1 MDHSYARELI
11 AFMDASPTC
20 FHAIETIRGML
31 DGYTQLKESE
41 KWNLVPGGKYYVTRN
56 RSSIIAFTLPES
68 GKVDA
73 FQLIASHSDSPTFKI
88 KENAE
93 ISVRNKY
100 IQLDTERY
108 GGMIM
113 NTWFDRPLS
122 IAGRVVVRTD
132 KGVSTR
138 LVNLDKD
145 TVMIPNVAIHMN
157 RSVNE
162 GYKYNAATDMFPLW
176 GSIDAK
182 DTFKQRIAE
191 AAGVEEKDILG
202 TDLFLYNRMKGIIW
216 GDREEYIS
224 SGRLDDLECAF
235 TSVKA
240 LINAKQGDH
249 VNVCCVFDNEE
260 SGSTTK
266 QGANSNFLDGLLRRI
281 VTAMGGCEED
291 YMAALA
297 SSFMLSADNA
307 HATHPNHPEF
317 SDPVN
322 LAFMNEGIVIKFSAN
337 QKYTT
342 DGVSEAVFH
351 DICEKAGVPVQHF
364 HNRSDMVGGGTL
376 GNISTSH
383 VSINTLDIGMPQLA
397 MHSAYET
404 AGVMDVE
411 YMVRG
416 MQAFYETDIRTTG
429 DGEYDL

>member
-1 MDHSYARELI
+1 MDNSYAKELL
-11 AFMDASPTC
+11 AFLDASPTA
-20 FHAIETIRGML
+20 FHAVDNICAML
-31 DGYTQLKESE
+31 EGYTRLNENE

-56 RSSIIAFTLPES
+56 RSSVIAFTIPEC

-73 FQLIASHSDSPTFKI
+73 FQLIASHSDYPTFKI

-93 ISVRNKY
+93 VTVRNKY
-100 IQLDTERY
+100 VQLDTERY

-113 NTWFDRPLS
+113 NTWLDRPLS
-122 IAGRVVVRTD
+122 VAGRVIVRAE
-132 KGVSTR
+132 KGVKTV

-145 TVMIPNVAIHMN
+145 SVMIPNVAIHMN
-157 RSVNE
+157 RNVND

-176 GSIDAK
+176 GSIEAK

-191 AAGVEEKDILG
+191 AAGVAVEDILG

-216 GDREEYIS
+216 GDREEYLS
-224 SGRLDDLECAF
+224 SGRLDDMECAY
-235 TSVKA
+235 TSVRA
-240 LINAKQGDH
+240 FINAKPVDH

-281 VTAMGGCEED
+281 VSAMGGTEED
-291 YMAALA
+291 YLAALA

-307 HATHPNHPEF
+307 HATHPNHPEYA
-317 SDPVN
+317 DPVN

-342 DGVSEAVFH
+342 DGVSAAVFH
-351 DICEKAGVPVQHF
+351 DICAKAGVPVQHF

-404 AGVMDVE
+404 AGVQDVE

-416 MQAFYETDIRTTG
+416 MQAFYETEIRSTE
-429 DGEYDL
+429 DGVYEL